1 MFSVRLLQNTHT
13 HTKGFIE
20 LSFLD
25 FEARPEPWEDNRE
38 GRNSGT
44 VEVSKTKQK
53 LTQVHLPHLQQ
64 VNILHE
70 YAINKGSQ
78 ASPALPWWPDCSMS
92 SPVTIRAYWENS
104 FRVIH
109 IVRIIELLL
118 NMWTCVF
125 CNLLKICIY
134 INHATDLLKAP
145 ESATANHYNIDPYE
159 GVLLLVQKD
168 WTDDALPRSIY
179 ASCNSHACCVEKN
192 NNNNRWRKAA
202 KAYPPTPL
210 FECLYYLI
218 NIERWRWL
226 CEILL
231 TFTVLH
237 ISNHIILSRCVSPTD
252 AIGKGTL
259 SMSGGKVKVKKY
271 NKCTQKGYAM
281 VQQQM
286 PSIANNI

>member
-1 MFSVRLLQNTHT
+1 M
-13 HTKGFIE
+13 
-20 LSFLD
+20 D

-38 GRNSGT
+38 GRNRGT

-179 ASCNSHACCVEKN
+179 ASCNSRACCVEKN

-202 KAYPPTPL
+202 KAYPPTPPV
-210 FECLYYLI
+210 
-218 NIERWRWL
+218 RMS
-226 CEILL
+226 LL
-231 TFTVLH
+231 TDKHRKVTMTKRNSPNIYCVTYFKPYNSLSLCK
-237 ISNHIILSRCVSPTD
+237 SNGCDWKGNALDVRGESK
-252 AIGKGTL
+252 GK
-259 SMSGGKVKVKKY
+259 KV
-271 NKCTQKGYAM
+271 
-281 VQQQM
+281 
-286 PSIANNI
+286 